1 MKKTSWLLLPLC
13 IAATSVLAQSPTI
26 DKLKKNGVITLGYV
40 PGALPFSFVRDV
52 KPEGYSVELCERVV
66 ADLRQQLKLPKLET
80 RWVALTIQNRIDA
93 VRKGQVDLECS
104 TTTRTLSR
112 QQQVDFSLF
121 TYVDG
126 ATILVRNDDKLMRL
140 SDFSG
145 KKLAVISG
153 TTTEKSM
160 KQLMDKMRL
169 DTQLVPVAS
178 RAEGLD
184 QLDKN
189 AVDGFVSDRVAL
201 LAAGLTSPNAASY
214 RILSDLY
221 TVETYALPLRRGDA
235 DFRLAV
241 DRALAG
247 LYRDG
252 GIADIHN
259 KGFGRLGPAPKI
271 VEALYLLEG
280 IQE

>member
-1 MKKTSWLLLPLC
+1 MRLLLL
-13 IAATSVLAQSPTI
+13 ALWLVAGSSLAQSPTL
-26 DKLKKNGVITLGYV
+26 DKIKKSGTITLGYV
-40 PGALPFSFVRDV
+40 EGAIPFSFMREA
-52 KPEGYSVELCERVV
+52 KPEGYSVELCERIVG
-66 ADLRQQLKLPKLET
+66 DLRQQLKLPKLET
-80 RWVALTIQNRIDA
+80 RWVALTIQNRIEA

-104 TTTRTLSR
+104 TTTRTISR
-112 QQQVDFSLF
+112 QQQVDFSLL

-145 KKLAVISG
+145 KKLAVIAG

-160 KQLMDKMRL
+160 TKVLERMRL
-169 DTQLVPVAS
+169 DTQLVSVTS
-178 RAEGLD
+178 RAEGLS

-214 RILSDLY
+214 RLLTDLY
-221 TVETYALPLRRGDA
+221 TIEAYALPMRRGDS

-252 GIADIHN
+252 GIGDLYN
-259 KGFGRLGPAPKI
+259 KWFGRLGPPSPI
-271 VEALYLLEG
+271 LEALYLLQG
-280 IQE
+280 VQE

>member
-1 MKKTSWLLLPLC
+1 MRLFLLALWLTAGTC
-13 IAATSVLAQSPTI
+13 LAQSPTI
-26 DKLKKNGVITLGYV
+26 DKIKKSGTITLGYV
-40 PGALPFSFVRDV
+40 QDAIPFSFVRDV

-66 ADLRQQLKLPKLET
+66 GDLRQQLKLAKLET
-80 RWVALTIQNRIDA
+80 RWVALTVQNRIEA

-104 TTTRTLSR
+104 TTTRTLAR
-112 QQQVDFSLF
+112 QQQVDFSLL

-126 ATILVRNDDKLMRL
+126 ATILVRTDDKLMRL

-160 KQLMDKMRL
+160 AKVLDKLRL
-169 DTQLVPVAS
+169 DTQLVTVAS
-178 RAEGLD
+178 RAEGLS

-189 AVDGFVSDRVAL
+189 AVDGFVSDRIAL

-214 RILSDLY
+214 RMLQDLY
-221 TVETYALPLRRGDA
+221 TLETYALPMRRGDA

-252 GIADIHN
+252 GIGDIYN
-259 KGFGRLGPAPKI
+259 KWFGQLGPAPA
-271 VEALYLLEG
+271 VLQALYMLQG
-280 IQE
+280 FQE

>member
-1 MKKTSWLLLPLC
+1 MRLFLLALWLTAGTC
-13 IAATSVLAQSPTI
+13 FAQSPTI
-26 DKLKKNGVITLGYV
+26 DKIKKSGTITLGYV
-40 PGALPFSFVRDV
+40 QDAIPFSFVRDV

-66 ADLRQQLKLPKLET
+66 GDLRQQLKLTKLEI
-80 RWVALTIQNRIDA
+80 RWVALTVQNRIEA

-104 TTTRTLSR
+104 TTTRTLAR
-112 QQQVDFSLF
+112 QQQVDFSLL

-126 ATILVRNDDKLMRL
+126 ATILVRTDDKLMRL

-160 KQLMDKMRL
+160 AKVLDKLRL
-169 DTQLVPVAS
+169 DTQLVTVAS
-178 RAEGLD
+178 RAEGLG

-189 AVDGFVSDRVAL
+189 AVDGFVSDRIAL

-214 RILSDLY
+214 RMLTDLY
-221 TVETYALPLRRGDA
+221 TLETYALPMRRGDA

-252 GIADIHN
+252 GIGDIYN
-259 KGFGRLGPAPKI
+259 KWFGQLGPAPA
-271 VEALYLLEG
+271 VLQALYMLQG
-280 IQE
+280 FQE